1 MGTERQKFATQ
12 VEADLLAE
20 IRKVAEDDGRQLQAV
35 VEDAFRAYLEERR
48 GEKPR
53 RHIMAHYD
61 GSHDA
66 FASLYERLAK

>member
-1 MGTERQKFATQ
+1 MGRVRQKFATQ

-20 IRKVAEDDGRQLQAV
+20 IRKVADEEGRQLQTV
-35 VEDAFRAYLEERR
+35 VEDAFRAYLEERS
-48 GEKPR
+48 GTKPR
-53 RHIMAHYD
+53 RHVMAHYE